1 MNKRIIAI
9 LMLAVL
15 LLGALAG
22 CGKEEPL
29 TDEDVKQI
37 VIDHMGVHERDVSDI
52 HSHIAETDDGQVC
65 FNVFIT
71 VNGKSYTYQI
81 HAVTGEILSLTEGGH
96 SH

>member
-1 MNKRIIAI
+1 MKNRIIAI
-9 LMLAVL
+9 ALLAVL

-22 CGKEEPL
+22 CGKNEPL

-37 VIDHMGVHERDVSDI
+37 VIDHLDANERDITDI

-71 VNGKSYTYQI
+71 VKGKTYTYQV
-81 HAVTGEILSLTEGGH
+81 HAVTGEILSVTEGGH